1 MAMLLARKLRF
12 GMSFNIL
19 NTLQNLKEAVVAPR
33 KHLKSLFEPTG
44 NEYSIQTN
52 LTAEGFDE
60 VSS

>member
-1 MAMLLARKLRF
+1 MLLARRLRF
-12 GMSFNIL
+12 GMSFNIFNSL
-19 NTLQNLKEAVVAPR
+19 HSLKEAVIAPR

-44 NEYSIQTN
+44 NEYSTQTN